1 MDDVMAGYKRVGV
14 ERPAKQQ
21 RSAGRGFRVN
31 SRRFSVQRV
40 RARFLYFIRNVL
52 ILKWR
57 ISSSGSSS
65 SCWLASIKRTLGNVS
80 CRRSSSSRRGLVVV
94 DADQQQ
100 KHYCSSS
107 RYSHNKKN
115 SSCRLKSFGRSNSFY
130 SEAIADCLEFIKR
143 SSSVSVDDHSPPVE
157 QS

>member
-14 ERPAKQQ
+14 ERPAKQK

-40 RARFLYFIRNVL
+40 RAR
-52 ILKWR
+52 
-57 ISSSGSSS
+57 
-65 SCWLASIKRTLGNVS
+65 
-80 CRRSSSSRRGLVVV
+80 RGLVVV

-100 KHYCSSS
+100 KHYCTSSH
-107 RYSHNKKN
+107 YSHNNKN
-115 SSCRLKSFGRSNSFY
+115 SSCRLKSFGRSNSSFY